1 MRPPVSS
8 QNPNRERPLERFTLS
23 GKLNNHSVAQDPSRS
38 SVLPASLAHSACGFM
53 PLTFMLCQG
62 QAETHGEATE
72 LGRQE
77 SSAVA
82 ALFLAC
88 VQVCVHLAPARSL
101 PPSLARSG
109 VSVCLVLSVI
119 SAPLSV
125 TAHVPPRACLCGFQ
139 SLRVSPCVSPC
150 LVCGFPS
157 SPPAHKPSASRRSDV
172 GHALSFPLGVW
183 KCEYHQ
189 MSWGGSFSPLA
200 ASPSCLWQVLGGWGE
215 CGGVTDRMRVG
226 LGQSCSRR
234 MWRGTLAPRWP

>member
-109 VSVCLVLSVI
+109 GGGFLSVWCSLSSLRLSQSQPTSLHVPVCVGFKASVCLPVSLPVWSV
-119 SAPLSV
+119 
-125 TAHVPPRACLCGFQ
+125 
-139 SLRVSPCVSPC
+139 
-150 LVCGFPS
+150 GFPPLHPLTNRL
-157 SPPAHKPSASRRSDV
+157 PPV
-172 GHALSFPLGVW
+172 
-183 KCEYHQ
+183 
-189 MSWGGSFSPLA
+189 
-200 ASPSCLWQVLGGWGE
+200 
-215 CGGVTDRMRVG
+215 DRMWAM
-226 LGQSCSRR
+226 L
-234 MWRGTLAPRWP
+234 

>member
-109 VSVCLVLSVI
+109 GGGFCLSGALCHLCASLSHSPRPSTCLSVW
-119 SAPLSV
+119 
-125 TAHVPPRACLCGFQ
+125 
-139 SLRVSPCVSPC
+139 VSKPPCVSLCLSLFGLWVSLLSTRSQTVCLPSIGCGPC
-150 LVCGFPS
+150 SEFP
-157 SPPAHKPSASRRSDV
+157 PWCV
-172 GHALSFPLGVW
+172 
-183 KCEYHQ
+183 E
-189 MSWGGSFSPLA
+189 M
-200 ASPSCLWQVLGGWGE
+200 
-215 CGGVTDRMRVG
+215 
-226 LGQSCSRR
+226 
-234 MWRGTLAPRWP
+234 